1 VIVENRPSGP
11 IPGEILSKASP
22 DGYTLMFNG
31 MSHWLLPFFQEKL
44 PWDPVKD
51 FTPISLTTTSPNIL
65 VVHPSVPVK
74 SVKELIALAKSKPG
88 ALNYSSSG
96 SGSATHLAAALFT
109 SMAGVNMVRVP
120 YKGSGPALNAVN
132 AGEVQ
137 VMFPTPGGVGPL
149 ISSGRVRA
157 LGVTSAQPS
166 ALFPDLPTV
175 AATVPGY
182 EASSSNGIFAP
193 AKTPV
198 AIINRLHEEIVSVLN
213 KAEVKQR
220 LLSLGVEAVGS
231 SPKQFAATLK
241 ADMSRLGKVIKDAGI
256 RAD

>member
-1 VIVENRPSGP
+1 
-11 IPGEILSKASP
+11 
-22 DGYTLMFNG
+22 M
-31 MSHWLLPFFQEKL
+31 
-44 PWDPVKD
+44 
-51 FTPISLTTTSPNIL
+51 
-65 VVHPSVPVK
+65 
-74 SVKELIALAKSKPG
+74 
-88 ALNYSSSG
+88 
-96 SGSATHLAAALFT
+96 
-109 SMAGVNMVRVP
+109 
-120 YKGSGPALNAVN
+120 
-132 AGEVQ
+132 
-137 VMFPTPGGVGPL
+137 
-149 ISSGRVRA
+149 
-157 LGVTSAQPS
+157 GVTSAQPS

-193 AKTPV
+193 PKTPV